1 MRSFSR
7 YFPWQRP
14 SPGFPPPCG
23 MPAAAALRAAA
34 GTMLCILFLS
44 GCMKVGPEFALPPQP
59 LPEQW
64 SEADLRH
71 AFRGDATSAEWWT
84 HFHDPSLSA
93 LVLRARRESPTVE
106 TALLRVAQ
114 ARALYGQAVGR
125 LFPQQQALT
134 GEYEWSRPSRRAP
147 DAAQPGEP
155 SDPSS
160 VRELNVGMQMSWELD
175 FWGKYRRGA
184 EAARDALM
192 AAQAAHELA
201 LVTLSADVAQSYLKY
216 RTLQEQIRIA
226 EKNDLAQREAV
237 RLTEARFRHGAV
249 SERDYA
255 QALAQQKSTEAD
267 LPALRGQLRAVRNAL
282 CVLLGQAP
290 GPLAELEGSGIPG
303 VAGTIAVGIP
313 SDVIRR
319 RPDVRRAERLAA
331 SQCAQIGVR
340 EADLFPAFTLGG
352 FIGFQGSDVGAFTL
366 GQTWGHGFTANA
378 GPSVLFPFLN
388 YGRLLNAVRAQD
400 AVFQQALTS
409 YRQTVLAALEEAENA
424 MTSFLRAQER
434 LAVLKQARD
443 AADRAVR
450 LTLRQY
456 LAGSVDFTGVVLAQS
471 SLYEQENAVAVT
483 TGEAARQAVQ
493 IFRAL
498 GGGWKPEAGLP
509 PQTVESMKRR
519 TAWGGLLDEAPL
531 RVPSRQ
537 ASPAPAAPAG
547 SAGSAGSVGAAGS
560 ASAISPSAP
569 SPRPATLPR

>member
-1 MRSFSR
+1 MRTFSR
-7 YFPWQRP
+7 DFLFRRRLSERP
-14 SPGFPPPCG
+14 SRYGIPGTVT
-23 MPAAAALRAAA
+23 AVLRAAA
-34 GTMLCILFLS
+34 GTVLCVLFLS
-44 GCMKVGPEFALPPQP
+44 GCMKVGPDFAPPPQS

-71 AFRGDATSAEWWT
+71 AFRGDAPSAEWWT
-84 HFHDPSLSA
+84 QFHDPALSA
-93 LVLRARRESPTVE
+93 LILRARRESPTVE

-114 ARALYGQAVGR
+114 ARALYGQALGQ

-134 GEYEWSRPSRRAP
+134 GEYEWSHPSRRSP

-155 SDPSS
+155 SGPSS
-160 VRELNVGMQMSWELD
+160 VQEINVGMQMSWELD

-184 EAARDALM
+184 EAAHDTLM

-201 LVTLSADVAQSYLKY
+201 LVTLSADVAQQYLNY
-216 RTLQEQIRIA
+216 RTLQERIRIA
-226 EKNDLAQREAV
+226 EKNNRAQQEAV
-237 RLTEARFRHGAV
+237 RLTEVRFRHGAV

-267 LPALRGQLRAVRNAL
+267 LPALRGQLKVTRNAL

-290 GPLAELEGSGIPG
+290 GPLAELEGSGIPR
-303 VAGTIAVGIP
+303 VDGTIAVGIP

-319 RPDVRRAERLAA
+319 RPDVRRAELLAA

-340 EADLFPAFTLGG
+340 KADLFPSFSLGG
-352 FIGFQGSDVGAFTL
+352 FIGFQGSNVGAFTL
-366 GQTWGHGFTANA
+366 GQTWDHGFTANA
-378 GPSVLFPFLN
+378 GPSALFPFLN

-409 YRQTVLAALEEAENA
+409 YRQTVLTALEEAENA
-424 MTSFLRAQER
+424 MTSLLRAQER
-434 LAVLKQARD
+434 LVALEQARD

-456 LAGSVDFTGVVLAQS
+456 LAGSVDFTSVVLAQS

-483 TGEAARQAVQ
+483 TGETARQTVQ
-493 IFRAL
+493 LFRAL

-509 PQTVESMKRR
+509 PQTAEGMKRR
-519 TAWGGLLDEAPL
+519 TAWGGLLDEAPMRL
-531 RVPSRQ
+531 PLRQ
-537 ASPAPAAPAG
+537 AATVPHPVDPSPATAPAVPAA
-547 SAGSAGSVGAAGS
+547 
-560 ASAISPSAP
+560 AP
-569 SPRPATLPR
+569 SGPSPLPATLSR